1 MTQEEIKT
9 TDIWELYQKGQNFM
23 SKIYANTDMNFRMYN
38 GDQWAGLKIKGVEKI
53 QHNFIKK
60 IVKHKVGTITANL
73 FAVNYSPENI
83 ETNEFME
90 IAQKTCDL
98 LNKKASKVWD
108 KDFMDKKIKKVC
120 RKSAINGESIV
131 YVDYDE
137 SNNIPINEIISKND
151 IIFGDENEEE
161 IQLQPWIIIRQRK
174 TISELQTLARSYGV
188 KEEDVLNIRGD
199 SDLGSA
205 SGESAKNEIEDKC
218 WLLTK
223 LYRENGTVHFSQATK
238 YCDLKNDI
246 DTGLTLYQVAHYNWE
261 DVEGSARGIGEVEQ
275 LIPNQLE
282 TNKTAMRRA
291 LTIKNIAYPQKVV
304 NIDLINNPD
313 AINRVGSTIKFK
325 NVGNVRA
332 SDVFMNASA
341 GTISPDSEKFQN
353 ELINL
358 STEINNA
365 GDAVTGNINPESAS
379 GRAILAVQNAQNQP
393 LNDQL
398 IGLKSFIED
407 LARIWFEMWRVY
419 AKDGLLIEDEQT
431 DDITGQ
437 KTTNQVL
444 VPQYILEALRTSVKV
459 DITPKGAFDK
469 YAQELS
475 LENMFTTGK
484 ITFEEYVEAL
494 DTDSVMPKQKLEIIL
509 KKRAEKEKQINEYE
523 LQAAQLKNQAQKEI
537 SYAQDIENISNAGNE
552 MINQATASM

>member
-137 SNNIPINEIISKND
+137 TNNIPINEIISKND

-174 TISELQTLARSYGV
+174 TISELQTLARNYEV

-246 DTGLTLYQVAHYNWE
+246 DTGLTLYQIAHYNWE

-431 DDITGQ
+431 DNITGQ

-444 VPQYILEALRTSVKV
+444 VPQYVLEALRTSVKV

-475 LENMFTTGK
+475 LENMFTAGK

-523 LQAAQLKNQAQKEI
+523 LQAAQLKNQAQKEM

>member
-23 SKIYANTDMNFRMYN
+23 SKIYTNTDMNFRMYN

-238 YCDLKNDI
+238 YCDLKKDV

-523 LQAAQLKNQAQKEI
+523 LQAAQLKNQAQKEM

>member
-90 IAQKTCDL
+90 LAQKTCDL

-120 RKSAINGESIV
+120 RKSAINGETIV

-174 TISELQTLARSYGV
+174 TISELQTLARAYEV
-188 KEEDVLNIRGD
+188 NEEGILNIRGD
-199 SDLGSA
+199 SDLGTA

-223 LYRENGTVHFSQATK
+223 LYRENGTIHFSQATK
-238 YCDLKNDI
+238 YCDLKKDI
-246 DTGLTLYQVAHYNWE
+246 DTGLTLYQVAHFNWE

-304 NIDLINNPD
+304 NIDLISNPD

-365 GDAVTGNINPESAS
+365 GDAVTGNINPASAS

-444 VPQYILEALRTSVKV
+444 VPQYVLEALRTSVKV

-475 LENMFTTGK
+475 LENMFTAGK

-509 KKRAEKEKQINEYE
+509 KKRAEKTQQINEYE
-523 LQAAQLKNQAQKEI
+523 LQAAQLKNQAQKEM
-537 SYAQDIENISNAGNE
+537 SYAQDIENMSEVGNE
-552 MINQATASM
+552 MINQATANM

>member
-23 SKIYANTDMNFRMYN
+23 SKIYTNTDMNFRMYN

-131 YVDYDE
+131 YVDYE
-137 SNNIPINEIISKND
+137 ETNNIPINEIISKND

-523 LQAAQLKNQAQKEI
+523 LQAAQLKNQAQKEM

>member
-90 IAQKTCDL
+90 LAQKTCDL

-137 SNNIPINEIISKND
+137 NNNIPINEIISKND

-188 KEEDVLNIRGD
+188 KEEDVFNIRGD
-199 SDLGSA
+199 SDLGTA

-246 DTGLTLYQVAHYNWE
+246 DTGLTLYQIAHYNWE

-407 LARIWFEMWRVY
+407 LACIWFEMWRVY

-431 DDITGQ
+431 DGITGQ

-444 VPQYILEALRTSVKV
+444 VPQYVLEALRTSVKV

-475 LENMFTTGK
+475 LENMFTAGK

-509 KKRAEKEKQINEYE
+509 KKRAEKTQQINEYE
-523 LQAAQLKNQAQKEI
+523 LQAAQLKNQAQKEM
-537 SYAQDIENISNAGNE
+537 SYAQDIENMSNVGNE
-552 MINQATASM
+552 MINQATANM

>member
-23 SKIYANTDMNFRMYN
+23 SKIYTNTDMNFRMYN

-137 SNNIPINEIISKND
+137 TNNIPINEIISKND

-246 DTGLTLYQVAHYNWE
+246 DTGLTLYQVVHYNWE

-444 VPQYILEALRTSVKV
+444 VPQYVLEALRTSVKV

-523 LQAAQLKNQAQKEI
+523 LQAAQLKNQAQKEM

>member
-98 LNKKASKVWD
+98 LNKKTSKVWD

-137 SNNIPINEIISKND
+137 TNNIPINEIISKND

-174 TISELQTLARSYGV
+174 TISELQTLARNYEV

-246 DTGLTLYQVAHYNWE
+246 DTGLTLYQIAHYNWE

-431 DDITGQ
+431 DNITGQ

-444 VPQYILEALRTSVKV
+444 VPQYVLEALRTSVKV

-475 LENMFTTGK
+475 LENMFTAGK

-523 LQAAQLKNQAQKEI
+523 LQAAQLKNQAQKEM
-537 SYAQDIENISNAGNE
+537 SYAQDIENISSAGNE

>member
-23 SKIYANTDMNFRMYN
+23 SKIYTNTDMNFRMYN

-444 VPQYILEALRTSVKV
+444 VPQYVLEALRTSVKV

-523 LQAAQLKNQAQKEI
+523 LQAAQLKNQAQKEM

>member
-23 SKIYANTDMNFRMYN
+23 SKIYTNTDMNFRMYN

>member
-1 MTQEEIKT
+1 
-9 TDIWELYQKGQNFM
+9 
-23 SKIYANTDMNFRMYN
+23 
-38 GDQWAGLKIKGVEKI
+38 
-53 QHNFIKK
+53 
-60 IVKHKVGTITANL
+60 
-73 FAVNYSPENI
+73 
-83 ETNEFME
+83 
-90 IAQKTCDL
+90 
-98 LNKKASKVWD
+98 
-108 KDFMDKKIKKVC
+108 MDKKIKKVC

-313 AINRVGSTIKFK
+313 ALNRVGSTIKFK

-437 KTTNQVL
+437 
-444 VPQYILEALRTSVKV
+444 
-459 DITPKGAFDK
+459 
-469 YAQELS
+469 
-475 LENMFTTGK
+475 
-484 ITFEEYVEAL
+484 
-494 DTDSVMPKQKLEIIL
+494 
-509 KKRAEKEKQINEYE
+509 
-523 LQAAQLKNQAQKEI
+523 
-537 SYAQDIENISNAGNE
+537 
-552 MINQATASM
+552 

>member
-9 TDIWELYQKGQNFM
+9 TDIWNLYEKGQSFM
-23 SKIYANTDMNFRMYN
+23 SKVYANTDINYRMYN

-60 IVKHKVGTITANL
+60 VVKHKVATITSNL

-83 ETNEFME
+83 ETSEFIE
-90 IAQKTCDL
+90 VAQKTCDL

-108 KDFMDKKIKKVC
+108 TDFMDKKIKKWA
-120 RKSAINGESIV
+120 RQSAINGEAIAYV
-131 YVDYDE
+131 YYDE
-137 SNNIPINEIISKND
+137 ENDIPKNEVISKND

-174 TISELQTLARSYGV
+174 TISELQNIAKKLGV
-188 KEEDVLNIRGD
+188 NENDIENIRGD

-223 LYRENGTVHFSQATK
+223 LYRENGTIHFSQSTK
-238 YCDLKNDI
+238 YCEIKKDI
-246 DTGLTLYQVAHYNWE
+246 DTGLTLYQVAHMNWE

-291 LTIKNIAYPQKVV
+291 ITIKNIAYPQRVV
-304 NIDLINNPD
+304 NIDAIENTD
-313 AINRVGSTIKFK
+313 AINKVGAVVKFK
-325 NVGNVRA
+325 NVGMKA
-332 SDVFMNASA
+332 SDIFMTSNA
-341 GTISPDSEKFQN
+341 GVVSPDSANFQN

-393 LNDQL
+393 LNDQV
-398 IGLKSFIED
+398 IALKSFIED
-407 LARIWFEMWRVY
+407 LARIWFDMWRVY
-419 AKDGLLIEDEQT
+419 ARNGLIIEDDVVDE
-431 DDITGQ
+431 ING
-437 KTTNQVL
+437 KTTKQQIL
-444 VPQYILEALRTSVKV
+444 VQQYILEALKTSVKV
-459 DITPKGAFDK
+459 DITPKSAYDK

-475 LENMFTTGK
+475 LENMFTSGK
-484 ITFEEYVEAL
+484 ITFEEYVESL
-494 DTDSVMPKQKLEIIL
+494 DNDSVMPKNKLEIIL
-509 KKRAEKEKQINEYE
+509 KKRKEKENKINAMELEANTLKQ
-523 LQAAQLKNQAQKEI
+523 QAKQKL
-537 SYAQDIENISNAGNE
+537 SKAQDIESISNEGYE
-552 MINQATASM
+552 LINQATT

>member
-137 SNNIPINEIISKND
+137 TNNIPINEIISKND

-174 TISELQTLARSYGV
+174 TISELQTLARNYEV

-223 LYRENGTVHFSQATK
+223 LYREKGTVHFSQATK

-246 DTGLTLYQVAHYNWE
+246 DTGLTLYQIAHYNWE

-431 DDITGQ
+431 DNITGQ

-444 VPQYILEALRTSVKV
+444 VPQYVLEALRTSVKV

-475 LENMFTTGK
+475 LENMFTAGK

-509 KKRAEKEKQINEYE
+509 KKRTEKEKQINEYE
-523 LQAAQLKNQAQKEI
+523 LQAAQLKNQAQKEM
-537 SYAQDIENISNAGNE
+537 SYAQDIENISSAGNE

>member
-23 SKIYANTDMNFRMYN
+23 SKIYTNTDMNFRMYN

-444 VPQYILEALRTSVKV
+444 VPQYVLEALRTSVKV

-494 DTDSVMPKQKLEIIL
+494 DTDSVMPKQKLEVIL

-523 LQAAQLKNQAQKEI
+523 LQAAQLKNQAQKEM

>member
-23 SKIYANTDMNFRMYN
+23 SKIYTNTDMNFRMYN

-431 DDITGQ
+431 DNITGQ

>member
-137 SNNIPINEIISKND
+137 TNNIPINEIISKND

-174 TISELQTLARSYGV
+174 TISELQTLARNYEV

-246 DTGLTLYQVAHYNWE
+246 DTGLTLYQIAHYNWE

-313 AINRVGSTIKFK
+313 AVNRVGSTIKFK

-431 DDITGQ
+431 DNITGQ

-444 VPQYILEALRTSVKV
+444 VPQYVLEALRTSVKV

-475 LENMFTTGK
+475 LENMFTAGK

-523 LQAAQLKNQAQKEI
+523 LQAAQLKNQAQKEM
-537 SYAQDIENISNAGNE
+537 SYAQDIENISSAGNE

>member
-60 IVKHKVGTITANL
+60 KVKHKVGTITANL

>member
-238 YCDLKNDI
+238 YCDLKKDV

-444 VPQYILEALRTSVKV
+444 VPQYVLEALRTSVKV

-523 LQAAQLKNQAQKEI
+523 LQAAQLKNQAQKEM

>member
-23 SKIYANTDMNFRMYN
+23 SKIYTNTDMNFRMYN

-238 YCDLKNDI
+238 YCDLKKDV

>member
-23 SKIYANTDMNFRMYN
+23 SKIYTNTDMNFRMYN

-174 TISELQTLARSYGV
+174 TISELQTLARTYGV

-431 DDITGQ
+431 DNITGQ

-444 VPQYILEALRTSVKV
+444 VPQYVLEALRTSVKV

-475 LENMFTTGK
+475 LENMFTAGK

-523 LQAAQLKNQAQKEI
+523 LQAAQLKNQAQKEM
-537 SYAQDIENISNAGNE
+537 SYAQDIENISSAGNE

>member
-137 SNNIPINEIISKND
+137 TNNIPINEIISKND

-174 TISELQTLARSYGV
+174 TISELQTLARNYEV

-246 DTGLTLYQVAHYNWE
+246 DTGLTLYQIAHYNWE

-431 DDITGQ
+431 DNITGQ

-444 VPQYILEALRTSVKV
+444 VPQYVLEALRTSVKV

-475 LENMFTTGK
+475 LENMFTAGK

-509 KKRAEKEKQINEYE
+509 KKRTEKEKQINEYE
-523 LQAAQLKNQAQKEI
+523 LQAAQLKNQAQKEM
-537 SYAQDIENISNAGNE
+537 SYAQDIENISSAGNE
-552 MINQATASM
+552 MINQATANM